1 MHISLFNPKDF
12 FNPFYYNKEIKVD
25 ELLGFV
31 KALKK
36 YKQDLGEAQAIDA
49 GERHIVAQ
57 TLKPFL
63 ESLNFETKIEQNQE
77 GAAKN
82 SAIDLAIF
90 GCKNESV
97 KNEMQIEVIFEAK
110 DSAQNKGN
118 FPSLIN
124 NHTAN
129 ASCKAL
135 YETILYYFREREL
148 GNNSLKFIILCDF
161 YHFYFIRSSE
171 FESLFYQNKIIR
183 HFYTNFTDKDSLF
196 KGNTKEFYQE
206 LSKILDSDKYKN
218 SFKKQSLFEREEN
231 GDYSYAPH
239 LKALHLDLSPLLQ
252 GEILNAHIDE
262 NFINDNF
269 TTLKPLFKAFHSDFL
284 LGNFNPNDANSLS
297 DKFYKELLYILGL
310 CERDEKGK
318 TIKEKSQGARFIKE
332 SQESLEHKGTLFYAT
347 QKVLQ
352 NKFPDE
358 PHKSDFEST
367 LSLMILW
374 LNRMLFLKLIE
385 ANLVR
390 FNGGNK
396 TLKFL
401 NFHKIPTFS
410 TLNTLFFEVLAK
422 KDRDNGGFSYLP
434 YLNSSLFNRNEKEK
448 ALCEISALDD
458 TLTLAYF
465 EKTSLRDKNCK
476 PLKGENKLLAYLFK
490 FLDAFDFGA
499 QESESELSAQKD
511 LINSSVLGLVFE
523 KLNGYKEGS
532 FYTPSFITSYMCEES
547 LHRVVVEKFN
557 AKFKEWNVRNIEEL
571 AEEIHGQIRKDRT
584 NKEVF
589 KSQCKDIL
597 QSVRICDPAVGSGH
611 FLVSALNTMISIY
624 DTLGLFENY
633 FFIELE
639 NDELRVRDR
648 LDNLIEYQRPNNENE
663 AHKVQMELFELKKSI
678 IENNLF
684 GVDINPNSCEITKL
698 RLWIELL
705 KHSYYLNYTTSHDSK
720 IHRLETLPNIDINI
734 KCGNSLISRFS
745 LQDTLKTIPNIAR
758 QINDY
763 KDLVK
768 DYKEPQNAK
777 FHISKDEIYSK
788 IESIKRTFSLTLK
801 DPKTKKELDKAIKNH
816 IVQYGNFLL
825 DNESLLDA
833 LSLGHSNLFNDE
845 VVQQLTKKQ
854 EAEASVSFGKIT
866 LLRNKLNLALSGKEY
881 KDAFEWRFEF
891 PEVLDSNGDFLG
903 FDLVIGNPPYIDYR
917 DINKN
922 TLNKT
927 KHYTINKDS
936 NRPNIF
942 CYFIERGIDVLTQ
955 NGILAFINPIAML
968 QANFAYGTRKLL
980 LEKGCIDYI
989 VDCSYIKVFDS
1000 ASTYTMMWGF
1010 SKNKPQNCAN
1020 VMVWQDNEFKYSHSI
1035 KSYLDNEH
1043 FIINISKNKINF
1055 KKNDYTALEELG
1067 TLKCGTSQSGYGKKK
1082 ITLEDFSKLNRVK
1095 QKDYKPIIQTADI
1108 KRYFIDW
1115 QEEYIPIEIYSQS
1128 IQSDFNKPKIVIARM
1143 TKKIQASFDVNKF
1156 YMGKATLIVDLK
1168 LNPCYILGIL
1178 NSKLASFWYLYHFE
1192 TTHLASGYLRYD
1204 IPYLKQLPIPKITKA
1219 NQNIVDR
1226 IITLV
1231 DEILNLKAKDSATNT
1246 NDLEAQIDT
1255 LVYKLYSLTNDE
1267 IQKIETHN

>member
-49 GERHIVAQ
+49 GEKHIVAQ

-196 KGNTKEFYQE
+196 KGITKEFYQE
-206 LSKILDSDKYKN
+206 LPKILDSDKYKN

-648 LDNLIEYQRPNNENE
+648 LDNLIEYQRPNNENDQ

-903 FDLVIGNPPYIDYR
+903 FDLVIGNPPYISTLDLAKLGTQNKMMYKKQYPQIKGSY
-917 DINKN
+917 DIYILFILLGLDIRSNNGIFAWIIPNKFLIAQYAQE
-922 TLNKT
+922 TLNMLCKKNFLYCSIDVSSVNTFERASVYPIIILGHNNVDFKKYFISVQEDLGLKKLKEIQKIDLHKYQTLKESSLKIQSGLAGFQAHSIIDFISEDKT
-927 KHYTINKDS
+927 KGIPLAVSGSIDRYAVNTDKVVYMKKVYKNPYIFENDYISKEKWKFWC
-936 NRPNIF
+936 NRKIIIAGMTKRLEAYYAKNP
-942 CYFIERGIDVLTQ
+942 
-955 NGILAFINPIAML
+955 LAIGVGVYAIYDF
-968 QANFAYGTRKLL
+968 ANFNPLL
-980 LEKGCIDYI
+980 
-989 VDCSYIKVFDS
+989 
-1000 ASTYTMMWGF
+1000 
-1010 SKNKPQNCAN
+1010 
-1020 VMVWQDNEFKYSHSI
+1020 
-1035 KSYLDNEH
+1035 
-1043 FIINISKNKINF
+1043 
-1055 KKNDYTALEELG
+1055 
-1067 TLKCGTSQSGYGKKK
+1067 
-1082 ITLEDFSKLNRVK
+1082 
-1095 QKDYKPIIQTADI
+1095 
-1108 KRYFIDW
+1108 
-1115 QEEYIPIEIYSQS
+1115 
-1128 IQSDFNKPKIVIARM
+1128 
-1143 TKKIQASFDVNKF
+1143 
-1156 YMGKATLIVDLK
+1156 
-1168 LNPCYILGIL
+1168 ILGIL
-1178 NSKLASFWYLYHFE
+1178 NSNFMNYCF
-1192 TTHLASGYLRYD
+1192 TTMFADKHLAGGYLA
-1204 IPYLKQLPIPKITKA
+1204 INKNNLESLPIPKITKA